1 MSVFGRYSTRVSSLS
16 LSSFLP
22 SPIPFPE
29 EGFDGKHISVRS
41 LNPQALFLSFFFFLI
56 LIPVVLRP
64 RQSSELPAGY
74 VKSQVAGSH
83 PRVSGSAVPGWGLR
97 THISNTFPDVVVW
110 EAHFEDLDFILFCPG
125 IDFVGRLSKSYSLI
139 PADRALCC
147 SGSIETFLDFTVRF
161 LPLRQKIMM
170 NYLNQ

>member
-1 MSVFGRYSTRVSSLS
+1 M
-16 LSSFLP
+16 
-22 SPIPFPE
+22 
-29 EGFDGKHISVRS
+29 
-41 LNPQALFLSFFFFLI
+41 
-56 LIPVVLRP
+56 VLRP
-64 RQSSELPAGY
+64 RQSSESPAGY

-83 PRVSGSAVPGWGLR
+83 PRVSDSAVPGWGRR
-97 THISNTFPDVVVW
+97 TRISNTFPDAVVW

-125 IDFVGRLSKSYSLI
+125 VDFVGRLSKSYSLI

-147 SGSIETFLDFTVRF
+147 SGSTETFLDFTVRF